1 MYALWKNYDLR
12 NILNKK
18 NVLSYVWRWSM
29 REILNIINQLSNTN
43 SRTEKEN
50 ILRINSNN
58 QLLKDILKFTYD
70 PFIVSGLSKKKIN
83 KNTKVQYTIELN
95 TIEEAMRYIQENNTG
110 RDIDIANL
118 HHFINKHDSDVQKF
132 LKQVFTKD
140 LKIGCDA
147 KTINKVYGKGFIP
160 EFNVMLAEKYV
171 DHEDKV
177 VGDFIITEKL
187 DGIRCVLIKENG
199 IIKMFSRQGQPLEG
213 LVEIEKEAQLLPDN
227 MVFDGELILINPKNL
242 NSADLYRETVKVVR
256 KDGIKHNI
264 IFHVFDMLSIDEF
277 KNGISYVPCIQR
289 KNAVHDYI
297 DGKYQYIKEVPMLH
311 VDNDKEVIWL
321 MLNDIVSKGKE
332 GLMLNLADAPYECK
346 RTKNILKIKKFAD
359 ADVRVVDIIE
369 GTGQNKGKLGAITI
383 QFLHNGKLYECNCGS
398 GFSQEERELYWNKPE
413 LVLGKICTIGY
424 FEVTKNQQ
432 GSYGLRF
439 PTWKGIIRDDKD
451 EISMY

>member
-1 MYALWKNYDLR
+1 
-12 NILNKK
+12 
-18 NVLSYVWRWSM
+18 M
-29 REILNIINQLSNTN
+29 REILNIINQLSNTS

-83 KNTKVQYTIELN
+83 KNTKIQYTIELN
-95 TIEEAMRYIQENNTG
+95 TIEEVMRYIQENNTG

-199 IIKMFSRQGQPLEG
+199 IIKMFSRQGQPLEC
-213 LVEIEKEAQLLPDN
+213 N
-227 MVFDGELILINPKNL
+227 M
-242 NSADLYRETVKVVR
+242 SLY
-256 KDGIKHNI
+256 
-264 IFHVFDMLSIDEF
+264 
-277 KNGISYVPCIQR
+277 NG
-289 KNAVHDYI
+289 
-297 DGKYQYIKEVPMLH
+297 
-311 VDNDKEVIWL
+311 
-321 MLNDIVSKGKE
+321 
-332 GLMLNLADAPYECK
+332 
-346 RTKNILKIKKFAD
+346 F
-359 ADVRVVDIIE
+359 
-369 GTGQNKGKLGAITI
+369 
-383 QFLHNGKLYECNCGS
+383 
-398 GFSQEERELYWNKPE
+398 
-413 LVLGKICTIGY
+413 
-424 FEVTKNQQ
+424 
-432 GSYGLRF
+432 
-439 PTWKGIIRDDKD
+439 
-451 EISMY
+451 